1 MRIVVYIKKYVKIL
15 YYYSNPTCTVLFSD
29 SLVLRDYKLTTLIFE
44 NVASVV
50 NETWHMYKT
59 IYYDIWTRT
68 LGKTLV
74 QDDFSR

>member
-15 YYYSNPTCTVLFSD
+15 YYYSNPTCSVLFID
-29 SLVLRDYKLTTLIFE
+29 SLVLTEYKLTTLVFE

-50 NETWHMYKT
+50 NETWHMYKA
-59 IYYDIWTRT
+59 IYYDIWAIT

-74 QDDFSR
+74 